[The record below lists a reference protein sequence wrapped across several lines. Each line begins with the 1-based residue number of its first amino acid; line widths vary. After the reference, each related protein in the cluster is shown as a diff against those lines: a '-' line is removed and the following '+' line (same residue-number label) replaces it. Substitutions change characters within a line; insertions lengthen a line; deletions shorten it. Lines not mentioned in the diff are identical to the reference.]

1 MKDPIA
7 AEAEAL
13 DEATAAD
20 PGRTSALAALL
31 YRDFRLFWIGLL
43 VSNIGTW
50 MQQFGLGWLVV
61 QLAIRDATPQ
71 LAPLYLGLVGLARAI
86 PGLAF
91 GLFGGVVADRADRR
105 RLLIVTQSSA
115 AILATVLGV
124 LTISGSINIVEVVL
138 ISAINSIICGGVPSP
153 IAYRGLFSGKCG
165 SLHSTAASISGSGS
179 PTLTPPIA

>member
-20 PGRTSALAALL
+20 PGRTSALSALL
-31 YRDFRLFWIGLL
+31 YRDFRLFWIGLA
-43 VSNIGTW
+43 VSNVGTW

-61 QLAIRDATPQ
+61 QLAIRDGVPQ
-71 LAPLYLGLVGLARAI
+71 LAPLYLGLVGLARAV

-105 RLLIVTQSSA
+105 RLLVLTQSSA
-115 AILATVLGV
+115 AIVAGILAA
-124 LTISGSINIVEVVL
+124 LTISEHINIVEIL
-138 ISAINSIICGGVPSP
+138 LLSAMNSII
-153 IAYRGLFSGKCG
+153 FSF
-165 SLHSTAASISGSGS
+165 
-179 PTLTPPIA
+179 